1 MPGITFTGACLRAAL
16 TLSLAA
22 LIKAE
27 PLLGSSFGIPGDD
40 ATYDYVVVGGGTA
53 GLTLATR
60 LIEQNAGTVAVIEAG
75 TFYEITN
82 GNLSQIPAM
91 DTIFSWKGLKDWQ
104 PLVDWGYI
112 TTPQVGGLNQ
122 TLHYARGKTLGGTSA
137 RNYMVYQRGTAES
150 YNEWADLVGDDAYT
164 FDNFIPFLE
173 KSTNFSGPDQ
183 TFRFANSTPD
193 YDSAFSGDSTGPL
206 SVTFP
211 NYAQAFATWA
221 AEGLAQIGMAPI
233 SGFLGGK
240 LIGSA
245 WSMSTVNRQTMMRE
259 SSETA
264 FLRTA
269 IGNPNYMVYPLTMA
283 KKILFDDSKTATGV
297 AVESGGFAYTLSA
310 RKEVIVSAGAFGSP
324 QMLLVSGVGPA
335 EDLTALNI
343 PVVADRP
350 GVGKG
355 MQDHVFFG
363 VSYRVNAPTSSSL
376 SIADFA
382 AEQSD
387 LFQSSASG
395 MLTTTGIEVLGWEKI
410 PDDLR
415 SGWSNTTT
423 TTLAAYPED
432 WPEVEYLS
440 ASTLLGT
447 MQDSR
452 APGDG
457 FNYGT
462 LAVAL
467 AAPRSRGS
475 VTINSDDTNVSPN
488 IDPNFLS
495 DQADIDVMIAGVKR
509 ARQFFNSD
517 AMQSFVIGDEAFPGN
532 NVTTDAEIETAV
544 RTDFETVWH
553 AACTCAMG
561 KADDTNAVVDSQARV
576 IGVQN
581 LRVVDASSFPIL
593 VPGHPQSTIYG
604 LAEKIACDIS
614 GNC

>member
-1 MPGITFTGACLRAAL
+1 MPGNTFSGAFLKAAL
-16 TLSLAA
+16 TLSLASS
-22 LIKAE
+22 INAE
-27 PLLGSSFGIPGDD
+27 PLLGTSFGIPGDD

-75 TFYEITN
+75 TFYETTN

-91 DTIFSWKGLKDWQ
+91 DTIFSWKGLDDWQ

-122 TLHYARGKTLGGTSA
+122 TLHYARGKVLGGTSA
-137 RNYMVYQRGTAES
+137 RNYMVYQRATEES

-164 FDNFIPFLE
+164 WDNFAPFLE

-183 TFRFANSTPD
+183 TLRFANSTPD
-193 YDSAFSGDSTGPL
+193 FDMAYAGDSTGPL

-211 NYAQAFATWA
+211 NYAHAWATWA

-233 SGFLGGK
+233 DGFLSGK

-245 WSMSTVNRQTMMRE
+245 WSMSTVSRETAMRE
-259 SSETA
+259 SSETS
-264 FLRTA
+264 FLREA
-269 IGNPNYMVYPLTMA
+269 LGNPNYKVYPLTMA

-297 AVESGGFAYTLSA
+297 AVESGGAAYTLSA
-310 RKEVIVSAGAFGSP
+310 NKEVIVAAGAFGSP
-324 QMLLVSGVGPA
+324 QILQVSGVG
-335 EDLTALNI
+335 DSSLLNSLNI

-363 VSYRVNAPTSSSL
+363 VSYQVNAPTSSSL

-382 AEQSD
+382 ATQAE
-387 LFQSSASG
+387 LFTESQSG
-395 MLTTTGIEVLGWEKI
+395 MLTTTGIEILGWEKI
-410 PDDLR
+410 PNDLR
-415 SGWSNTTT
+415 SSWGND
-423 TTLAAYPED
+423 TLSTLNAYPED

-457 FNYGT
+457 KNYGT

-467 AAPRSRGS
+467 AAPQSRGT
-475 VTINSDDTNVSPN
+475 VTITSDDTNVHPD

-495 DQADIDVMIAGVKR
+495 SQADIDVMIAGVKR
-509 ARQFFNSD
+509 ARDFFNSD
-517 AMQSFVIGDEAFPGN
+517 AMQTFVIGDEAFPGN
-532 NVTTDAEIETAV
+532 NVTSDAEIEAAV
-544 RTDFETVWH
+544 RADFETVWH

-561 KADDTNAVVDSQARV
+561 KTDDANAVIDSQARV
-576 IGVQN
+576 IGVSG